1 MLQFTLD
8 LFDAPAPAPAIA
20 ADSVAGGAE
29 VVGIAAAFSHPH
41 ANRQV
46 HLQQLNVGYLFQRA
60 RRRTIGLVVGP
71 DGLVVRAPRW
81 TPLYEVDAALQERAT
96 WIVRKL
102 AESRERKNRQE
113 RTRVEW
119 RDGACMPFLGSQVQ
133 VLLDPSHAFGQIGAQ
148 LETSPGGQN
157 ASVLRVG
164 LARSASA
171 EQIRDAVQAWLMR
184 QARENFEQ
192 RLNQFAPALR
202 VRWKRLILS
211 NATTRWGSAHADG
224 SIRLNWR
231 LIHFRQPIVDY
242 VVAHELSHLRVM
254 DHSPRFWDTVREVVP
269 DFAVLRGQLRD
280 DAIPRW

>member
-8 LFDAPAPAPAIA
+8 LFEPPAPAPAMA

-102 AESRERKNRQE
+102 AESRERKHRQE

-119 RDGACMPFLGSQVQ
+119 RDGACMPFLGNQVQ
-133 VLLDPSHAFGQIGAQ
+133 VLLDPSHSFGQIGAQ

-164 LARSASA
+164 LARCASA

>member
-1 MLQFTLD
+1 
-8 LFDAPAPAPAIA
+8 
-20 ADSVAGGAE
+20 
-29 VVGIAAAFSHPH
+29 
-41 ANRQV
+41 
-46 HLQQLNVGYLFQRA
+46 
-60 RRRTIGLVVGP
+60 
-71 DGLVVRAPRW
+71 
-81 TPLYEVDAALQERAT
+81 
-96 WIVRKL
+96 
-102 AESRERKNRQE
+102 
-113 RTRVEW
+113 
-119 RDGACMPFLGSQVQ
+119 
-133 VLLDPSHAFGQIGAQ
+133 
-148 LETSPGGQN
+148 
-157 ASVLRVG
+157 
-164 LARSASA
+164 
-171 EQIRDAVQAWLMR
+171 MR

-231 LIHFRQPIVDY
+231 LIHFRQQIVDY